1 MATLD
6 KKTKKQVLI
15 PTQDSEYPF
24 VFKLQD
30 DIGFNEYW
38 LIRADGTLTGDVF
51 STEEKEKYP
60 QYLSNI

>member
-15 PTQDSEYPF
+15 PTQDSKYPF
-24 VFKLQD
+24 VLKLQD

-38 LIRADGTLTGDVF
+38 LIRADGTLNGNAF

-60 QYLSNI
+60 QFLSNI